1 MRAYEERW
9 GNIEYMSSN
18 LWGRKDLAKSRQG
31 PDGRSLKTKW
41 KCKTG
46 LDMSNENKK
55 TLNKWKASLGRSG
68 NATMK
73 SYYNS

>member
-1 MRAYEERW
+1 
-9 GNIEYMSSN
+9 MSSN

-55 TLNKWKASLGRSG
+55 TLNK
-68 NATMK
+68 
-73 SYYNS
+73 